1 MAPKKVDSRTLSCSE
16 LKDGERALLD
26 VKKETL
32 TKADLENQIKDH
44 FHDPVHFCCVFQEF
58 PIATYLVFCGWL
70 KENGLHPSMMKWLQ

>member
-16 LKDGERALLD
+16 LKDGEQALLD

-44 FHDPVHFCCVFQEF
+44 FMTLFTFVVCFKNSP
-58 PIATYLVFCGWL
+58 
-70 KENGLHPSMMKWLQ
+70 